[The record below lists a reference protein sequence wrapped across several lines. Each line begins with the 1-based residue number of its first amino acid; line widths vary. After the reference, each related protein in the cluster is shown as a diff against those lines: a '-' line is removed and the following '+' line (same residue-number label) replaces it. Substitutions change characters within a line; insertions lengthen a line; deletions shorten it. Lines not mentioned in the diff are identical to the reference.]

1 MKQLTAL
8 LILISVVFSCEKKE
22 KKEDLLFD
30 EVMVIHDEAM
40 IEMSTLRKLAKKL
53 EARVDSLQNM
63 ENTVDSIKIVELRN
77 VVLMLREANK
87 GMTDWMY
94 DFKQLSDTVDS
105 EVAISYLT
113 EQKILISKV
122 KKEMFEA
129 KTQGELLL
137 GIK

>member
-1 MKQLTAL
+1 
-8 LILISVVFSCEKKE
+8 
-22 KKEDLLFD
+22 
-30 EVMVIHDEAM
+30 
-40 IEMSTLRKLAKKL
+40 
-53 EARVDSLQNM
+53 
-63 ENTVDSIKIVELRN
+63 
-77 VVLMLREANK
+77 
-87 GMTDWMY
+87 MTDWMY